1 MDTFFDERKP
11 KAHVGY
17 NLRRIREI
25 IGMKQDV
32 LGMMMKN
39 QIKQQTVSKWENAET
54 IPDGLLNEFAEALG
68 VTPDFIKNFNEE
80 KAIYNIQ
87 NNSNNT
93 YNDHSVG
100 HTQTCQPNITNNE
113 SVEKVVEVFEKF
125 IANDRERSELIAN
138 LNKAVFSLAEEVKK
152 LKGEKN

>member
-39 QIKQQTVSKWENAET
+39 QIKQQTVSRGNYLGET
-54 IPDGLLNEFAEALG
+54 DRCR
-68 VTPDFIKNFNEE
+68 
-80 KAIYNIQ
+80 
-87 NNSNNT
+87 T
-93 YNDHSVG
+93 Y
-100 HTQTCQPNITNNE
+100 
-113 SVEKVVEVFEKF
+113 
-125 IANDRERSELIAN
+125 RR
-138 LNKAVFSLAEEVKK
+138 
-152 LKGEKN
+152 

>member
-1 MDTFFDERKP
+1 MDTFFDEGKTKP
-11 KAHVGY
+11 HMGY

-32 LGMMMKN
+32 LGMTTKS

-54 IPDGLLNEFAEALG
+54 IPDNILEEFAEVLG
-68 VTPDFIKNFNEE
+68 VTPEFIKNFNEE

-93 YNDHSVG
+93 YQDNSVA
-100 HTQTCQPNITNNE
+100 QTNQPSVTNNNE
-113 SVEKVVEVFEKF
+113 SVEKVVDVFEKF
-125 IANDRERSELIAN
+125 IANDMERSELFVN
-138 LNKAVFSLAEEVKK
+138 LNKAVLSLAEEVKK
-152 LKGEKN
+152 LKAEK